1 MQFSANPI
9 AWHCSKWITSEI
21 ISRSLVD
28 WVGTTVIQ
36 TVIIKNHL
44 FFDLLSFLGID
55 SNRNHF
61 DYLISYRIYIEQ
73 NMLATPKKIH
83 HSHVRQQESIMN
95 SKAVLVFASIFNA
108 SHWRYLYEQAT
119 IVSMDFRLFVA
130 KLKIVYIQ
138 FHSFTVNK
146 P

>member
-1 MQFSANPI
+1 
-9 AWHCSKWITSEI
+9 
-21 ISRSLVD
+21 
-28 WVGTTVIQ
+28 
-36 TVIIKNHL
+36 
-44 FFDLLSFLGID
+44 
-55 SNRNHF
+55 
-61 DYLISYRIYIEQ
+61 
-73 NMLATPKKIH
+73 MLATPKKIH

-130 KLKIVYIQ
+130 KRKIVYIQ

-146 P
+146 PKSRNGTNFTLFQQIIILSYVLMFELW